1 MPVEVWLTIA
11 LVLGFI
17 VAAGAIMAVLAW
29 TGVAVFR
36 YLDRRRGPRDDHEQ
50 SITIAD
56 GLFELSRADDAEPD
70 PYTNLESRP

>member
-17 VAAGAIMAVLAW
+17 IAAGAIMAVLAW
-29 TGVAVFR
+29 AGVAVFR
-36 YLDRRRGPRDDHEQ
+36 YVDRRRGPRDEHEQ
-50 SITIAD
+50 SIMVAD

-70 PYTNLESRP
+70 PCADLESRP